1 MGLLAAMRGDGRE
14 PGRAV
19 LAARGAVFLTATA
32 VVVGLLV
39 LHGRGTFSD
48 GAAATVVVD
57 DIGGSLT
64 EGSDVKYDG
73 VIVGRVSDIR
83 PGPEEGVEVGIAVTG
98 DMAADLPG
106 NVSARVL
113 PATIFGTSFV
123 DLVPDGEP
131 SGSFRAGQAIPQD
144 RSRGTLEIQAILDDL
159 DRVVDAL
166 GPAEL
171 SGTLEG
177 LAAALD
183 GNGEQ
188 LGRTVEQIEGYL
200 RRLNPSMELVRENLD
215 LLSTN
220 LEAFERYAPD
230 LFRATEDV
238 LVAARTLAEGEEDF
252 RGLTREGARTLS
264 ATAELVADNRTALI
278 ESLLQTA
285 VVVDV
290 LYDGRERVVDALLQ
304 TFRLARGFRATLN
317 HGPWAR
323 IDANLVRAFGPGYGP
338 GDCPSYGGH
347 RGRGCR

>member
-1 MGLLAAMRGDGRE
+1 MGLLQAMRADGRE
-14 PGRAV
+14 PGRRV
-19 LAARGAVFLTATA
+19 LAVRGAVFLLATA
-32 VVVGLLV
+32 VVVGLLF
-39 LHGRGTFSD
+39 LYGRGTFS
-48 GAAATVVVD
+48 GAAVATVAVD
-57 DIGGSLT
+57 DAGGSLV

-73 VIVGRVSDIR
+73 VVVGRVRDLR
-83 PGPEEGVEVGIAVTG
+83 AGGGGVEVQITVPRQ
-98 DMAADLPG
+98 MAADLPG
-106 NVSARVL
+106 NLRARIL

-123 DLVPDGEP
+123 DLVADGEP
-131 SGSFRAGQAIPQD
+131 AGGFRSGQAIAQD

-171 SGTLEG
+171 SGALEG
-177 LAAALD
+177 LAGALD

-215 LLSTN
+215 LLASN

-252 RGLTREGARTLS
+252 RGLTRQGTRTLS
-264 ATAELVADNRTALI
+264 ATDELVRENRTSLI

-290 LYDGRERVVDALLQ
+290 LYDGREDVVEGLLE
-304 TFRLARGFRATLN
+304 TFRLARGFRDALD

-323 IDANLVRAFGPGYGP
+323 IHAQLVRSFGPAYGP
-338 GDCPSYGGH
+338 EDCPSYGGH